1 MLPVSYNFVFCF
13 AINDGGTRVPSSP
26 GFHLEGAL
34 NKDGINTPDVYSPCS
49 VSSHP
54 PALYIK
60 KQTARFA
67 NIFRTVIST
76 NFFTKKRYIPGTI
89 PPGHEPLVTLQIC
102 SYNEGRV
109 IEKTIEAACSLDWPR
124 DKLCIQL
131 LDDSTDQKSI
141 DIAQEVCNYWQ
152 RNGFNCEYATRPDRV
167 GYKAGNLGYHIR
179 NVRGDFIAI
188 MDSDHCCEPDY
199 LRRAVPH
206 FYHGSGQPNYEVGL
220 VQTPW

>member
-1 MLPVSYNFVFCF
+1 MALMLLIF
-13 AINDGGTRVPSSP
+13 T
-26 GFHLEGAL
+26 HLAL
-34 NKDGINTPDVYSPCS
+34 SLPPTACIIYS
-49 VSSHP
+49 
-54 PALYIK
+54 

>member
-1 MLPVSYNFVFCF
+1 MGRVCF
-13 AINDGGTRVPSSP
+13 FP
-26 GFHLEGAL
+26 GFHPRGAL
-34 NKDGINTPDVYSPCS
+34 KDGIILLIFTHLAFSFPPTACIIYS
-49 VSSHP
+49 
-54 PALYIK
+54 

>member
-1 MLPVSYNFVFCF
+1 MLLVSYNFVFCF
-13 AINDGGTRVPSSP
+13 AINRHDGGTRVLPRVFIRGSTIILLS
-26 GFHLEGAL
+26 FTHLAL
-34 NKDGINTPDVYSPCS
+34 SFPLNPL
-49 VSSHP
+49 H
-54 PALYIK
+54 YIFK